1 MKNMSRDS
9 SFDVDQRVQRELE
22 LPSSWSNDDLDVD
35 PSDQGTIFRNAS
47 EETSATHSTA
57 THLVRMIW
65 TLALETSTSVMRV
78 GMRLTHSITA
88 LLLTET
94 QGCSLH
100 ADSKTRVTIEY
111 VQRAGGSVEAKE
123 NSQCVQFSS
132 SQHTEPLNAVQST
145 RSPGIQVPTRVSPSW
160 ET

>member
-1 MKNMSRDS
+1 
-9 SFDVDQRVQRELE
+9 
-22 LPSSWSNDDLDVD
+22 
-35 PSDQGTIFRNAS
+35 
-47 EETSATHSTA
+47 
-57 THLVRMIW
+57 
-65 TLALETSTSVMRV
+65 MRV

-100 ADSKTRVTIEY
+100 ADSKTRVTFEY
-111 VQRAGGSVEAKE
+111 VQRASGSVEAKE

-145 RSPGIQVPTRVSPSW
+145 RLPGIQVPTRVSLIMGDLTKLIEQNVIKKTVEVHLKHNTLSG
-160 ET
+160 